1 MRGRALPDLE
11 PSARTRRVRDGG
23 EFLATSLG
31 RRAEEGEAVAVA
43 VVGAR
48 RYRAIGAQRKVS
60 IL

>member
-31 RRAEEGEAVAVA
+31 RRAEEEEAVA